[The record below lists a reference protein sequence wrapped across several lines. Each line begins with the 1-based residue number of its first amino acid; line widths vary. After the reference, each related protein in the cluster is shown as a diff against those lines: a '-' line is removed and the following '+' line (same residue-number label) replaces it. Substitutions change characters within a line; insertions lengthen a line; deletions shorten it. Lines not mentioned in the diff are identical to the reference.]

1 MLSRQFC
8 VYAAAFTTF
17 CSSDR
22 SVAGGG
28 VRESSAISACSA
40 GVMST
45 FTAASESFSCST
57 LRAPMMGAVTA
68 GCAPTQAIAVLT
80 GCRPFCLQKPT

>member
-1 MLSRQFC
+1 MRVVTVDHGRLSRRGGC
-8 VYAAAFTTF
+8 YAAAFAAF

-28 VRESSAISACSA
+28 ARERSVICARSA

-45 FTAASESFSCST
+45 FTAASESFSWST
-57 LRAPMMGAVTA
+57 LRAPMMGAVIA
-68 GCAPTQAIAVLT
+68 GCVAT
-80 GCRPFCLQKPT
+80 